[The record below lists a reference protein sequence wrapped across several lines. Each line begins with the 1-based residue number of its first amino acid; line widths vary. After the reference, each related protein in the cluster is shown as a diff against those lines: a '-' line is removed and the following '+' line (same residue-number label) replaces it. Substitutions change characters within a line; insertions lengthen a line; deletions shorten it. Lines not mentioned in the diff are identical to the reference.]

1 MSADAILAALAP
13 GVSARTA
20 VDGVW
25 ADVPGLD
32 VREMARWMAEE
43 GARFVAVT
51 AQPVAAEAPA
61 DAADDSA
68 DAAGGAVP
76 GDSAEGD
83 ADAVAAR
90 AEDAGEPAGSS
101 GPETPLPAAYRL
113 TYHWDDHGLLVN
125 LSTEVEGGRAV
136 SIVDICPAADW
147 TEREICDYYSITF
160 DGSTDT
166 RRLMV
171 LADDEPGFFDRT
183 RDAGHDAD
191 PAQTSYRNHTAE
203 KEGER

>member
-1 MSADAILAALAP
+1 VSADAILAALAP
-13 GVSARTA
+13 GVSARRA

-32 VREMARWMAEE
+32 VREMARWMV
-43 GARFVAVT
+43 GYDARFVAVT
-51 AQPVAAEAPA
+51 AQPVAAEVA
-61 DAADDSA
+61 D
-68 DAAGGAVP
+68 GAT
-76 GDSAEGD
+76 
-83 ADAVAAR
+83 
-90 AEDAGEPAGSS
+90 
-101 GPETPLPAAYRL
+101 ETPPPAAYRL

-147 TEREICDYYSITF
+147 IEREICDYYSITF
-160 DGSTDT
+160 EGSPDT

-191 PAQTSYRNHTAE
+191 PAQTSYHNHTAE
-203 KEGER
+203 KEAER